1 MDQSEMKNEQEDDDK
16 QPNTYHQERNLNE
29 DKKQFTG
36 KGDVIDNLLTAVNQD
51 LLVSKLFYFFFFSA
65 FGSLFPLLGVYFK
78 QLGMNP
84 EQSGMLIGFRPFVE
98 FLSAPLWGNVADRFR
113 KGKTMLLFSL
123 GCWIIFTLA
132 LNFIQP
138 PASSC
143 MMSNA
148 THNVYYEPDAERD
161 KRSIETY
168 NDLSN
173 VSLPILYETENEID
187 KKYDLNSKDT
197 VVQNGSTY
205 QIPYDPE
212 EERNKRNVDAQINI
226 HNKPI
231 DLLIRYKRVVREA
244 NDQLPVRFVV
254 GKSPQT
260 VDYTSNAN
268 TDKDNSYVSP
278 PFSSMVYKREDVQEV
293 FFLLLLLI
301 VLGEFFS
308 APAITL
314 ADSATLCFLGENID
328 NYGKQRMFGSLGW
341 GLAMF
346 FVGIALD
353 QSKVFPYHPCEP
365 HGRERNYTI
374 CFATF
379 SVLMG
384 CAFISATQFRF
395 DYESVEENIPMGA
408 VKTQIATNEPIKTE
422 DGTAPAKSEVFA
434 QTTQHLSEWLD
445 VLRTFATIRYAAF
458 LYVTWFMGFGIG
470 LVFTFLFWHLQD
482 LGGTPTL
489 FGVAS
494 VINHVSEIF
503 AYFFSFKFIKQI
515 GHTKVL
521 CIGLFGNICRFLY
534 ISWLTDPWWVLPFEF
549 IQGITHAAVWA
560 ACCSYITQATPS
572 KLRSS
577 AQGVLQGI
585 HHGLGK
591 GCGAI
596 IGGLFVNSFGTRV
609 TFRGYGFACL
619 IVLFL
624 FILINYYRRDKGFT
638 SFQDEH
644 EPDTI
649 LEETSHLAPH
659 GVPANPMAKSLSRQN
674 MQEKSQDIYEY
685 QSTGNSLSVP
695 GGTTSAPAPTN
706 NGGQA
711 GNPFLDSQYHIV
723 NQNYQNLPEQDTQY
737 VVTSVP
743 QPDTQP
749 YTPQPDNRRNQTGY
763 DW

>member
-1 MDQSEMKNEQEDDDK
+1 MEHKEMQNEPEEKEKQENVY
-16 QPNTYHQERNLNE
+16 QQQQQQQERNFNAQNNR
-29 DKKQFTG
+29 QFTG

-143 MMSNA
+143 IMSNA

-161 KRSIETY
+161 KRSVDISNDTFPVIYEIEKDRNSVVEYKLSYMSETQKRSVDTY
-168 NDLSN
+168 NN
-173 VSLPILYETENEID
+173 V
-187 KKYDLNSKDT
+187 
-197 VVQNGSTY
+197 TY
-205 QIPYDPE
+205 
-212 EERNKRNVDAQINI
+212 
-226 HNKPI
+226 NKPVN
-231 DLLIRYKRVVREA
+231 LLIRYKRMVRES
-244 NDQLPVRFVV
+244 NDELPARFVA

-260 VDYTSNAN
+260 VDYASNSN
-268 TDKDNSYVSP
+268 DKDNSYVSP

-314 ADSATLCFLGENID
+314 ADSATLCFLGDNID

-395 DYESVEENIPMGA
+395 DYEFVEENIPMGA
-408 VKTQIATNEPIKTE
+408 VKSHTSATESHQME
-422 DGTAPAKSEVFA
+422 AEGAAAKSEVFA

-445 VLRTFATIRYAAF
+445 VLRTFATLRYAAF

-521 CIGLFGNICRFLY
+521 CVGLFGNICRFLY

-591 GCGAI
+591 GCGAV
-596 IGGLFVNSFGTRV
+596 IGGLFVNSFGTQV

-624 FILINYYRRDKGFT
+624 FILINYYRRDKGF
-638 SFQDEH
+638 SKFQDEH

-649 LEETSHLAPH
+649 VEETSHLAPH

-674 MQEKSQDIYEY
+674 MEDKIQDAYEY
-685 QSTGNSLSVP
+685 QSTGNSLSIP
-695 GGTTSAPAPTN
+695 GGNAPAPPPTTN
-706 NGGQA
+706 EKHTT
-711 GNPFLDSQYHIV
+711 GNPFVESQYHVV
-723 NQNYQNLPEQDTQY
+723 NRNYQSVPEQNSQY
-737 VVTSVP
+737 VVTSATH
-743 QPDTQP
+743 PDTQP

-763 DW
+763 NW